1 MELFDIIPDNF
12 FSILSSKNKRLYLA
26 CAVQAFN
33 VYESGSILGVERKSV
48 VDDLVIFLEG
58 YQNDYRDDEVEFKD
72 LLEQPETKRD
82 LANLVIR
89 RLEECGWIYIDVTS
103 DYVEL
108 LNFTDYAITIIE
120 AIQSIIPSKVIYDA
134 SYEEDDI
141 DSQFLQPDII
151 NPNEYHGYIYT
162 IYSLL
167 NSDITD
173 YHLVIEQVY
182 KNTKMLIRS
191 LRKMDS
197 RIKDYINLVVETS
210 EIKDL
215 MNKLV
220 DYNMEIYQPSY
231 TKLKTSDNVN
241 KYRLNIVTKLEE
253 IASNEEA
260 MNSIASGY
268 MYKYRSRQLA
278 MDKAN
283 RDIDEMV
290 DVFNMLDEYVSGIDL
305 KNKTYINST
314 IGKIKFLLTEED
326 NIIGKLNTIL
336 KYVKHMNSK
345 GKVDSAMNHIKSVVN
360 LNTIKGYSNNS
371 LYTPRGK
378 YSRNEYQI
386 LDLDRFDFSGLDES
400 IINGFHAKYDPEYIK
415 DFILRRLDENNS
427 LKASSIILPDANK
440 DDMLMLIFILIYASE
455 NNYRIEKL
463 VDTITTDKYSMTNF
477 MITREEE

>member
-26 CAVQAFN
+26 CAMQAFS
-33 VYESGSILGVERKSV
+33 VYETASILGIERKTIA
-48 VDDLVIFLEG
+48 DDLTIFLENRDNL
-58 YQNDYRDDEVEFKD
+58 YSDDETEFKD
-72 LLEQPETKRD
+72 SLEEPQTKRD
-82 LANLVIR
+82 LANLVLR

-108 LNFTDYAITIIE
+108 LNFTDYAITILE
-120 AIQSIIPSKVIYDA
+120 ALMSICPMKNQYDFA
-134 SYEEDDI
+134 YDDDEDP
-141 DSQFLQPDII
+141 FMPEPII
-151 NPNEYHGYIYT
+151 NPNEYQGYIYT

-215 MNKLV
+215 MNKLI
-220 DYNMEIYQPSY
+220 DYNNEIYQPSY
-231 TKLKTSDNVN
+231 AKLKTSDNIN

-260 MNSIASGY
+260 MEAISKGY
-268 MYKYRSRQLA
+268 IYRCKTRSQAIER
-278 MDKAN
+278 AN

-290 DVFNMLDEYVSGIDL
+290 DVFNMLDDYITGIDA

-336 KYVKHMNSK
+336 KYVKLMNAK
-345 GKVDSAMNHIKSVVN
+345 GKQEQAMNNIKKVVN
-360 LNTIKGYSNNS
+360 INSVKGYSNNS
-371 LYTPRGK
+371 LYSPRGK
-378 YSRNEYQI
+378 YSRSEYQM
-386 LDLDRFDFSGLDES
+386 LDLDRFDFTGLDEAL
-400 IINGFHAKYDPEYIK
+400 INGFHAKYNPLNVR
-415 DFILRRLDENNS
+415 DFIMRRLDSNNS
-427 LKASSIILPDANK
+427 LTASSILSSDATK
-440 DDMLMLIFILIYASE
+440 DDMLMILFILIYASE

-463 VDTITTDKYSMTNF
+463 IDTVNTNKYSITNF
-477 MITREEE
+477 RITKEGE